1 MVKSG
6 ERDYMRKRFIVKGT
20 LNETKLR
27 EAFDLIVMG
36 IDRTTHKTIYKTS
49 KGIVEYV
56 SIPIRSSLGRYA
68 SVGVSDTLRKIFL
81 WHREST
87 DELEEILRSNAI
99 NIIEI
104 VKDGPIT
111 LELKEE

>member
-1 MVKSG
+1 VVKFEEG
-6 ERDYMRKRFIVKGT
+6 NYMRKRFIVKGA

-27 EAFDLIVMG
+27 EALDSIMMG

-56 SIPIRSSLGRYA
+56 SIPIGSKPGRYA
-68 SVGVSDTLRKIFL
+68 SVGVSDTLRKIVL

-87 DELEEILRSNAI
+87 DELEEILRSNTI
-99 NIIEI
+99 NIVKI

-111 LELKEE
+111 LELKEK

>member
-1 MVKSG
+1 
-6 ERDYMRKRFIVKGT
+6 MRKKFLVKGT

-27 EAFDLIVMG
+27 KALDPIIIG

-56 SIPIRSSLGRYA
+56 SISIRSSLRRYA

-81 WHREST
+81 WHRENT
-87 DELEEILRSNAI
+87 DELEEILRSNTI

-111 LELKEE
+111 LELKEK

>member
-1 MVKSG
+1 
-6 ERDYMRKRFIVKGT
+6 MRKRFIVKGT

-27 EAFDLIVMG
+27 EALDPIIMR

-56 SIPIRSSLGRYA
+56 SMPIGSKPGRYA
-68 SVGVSDTLRKIFL
+68 SVGISDTLRKIFL

-87 DELEEILRSNAI
+87 DELEEILRSNTI
-99 NIIEI
+99 NIVEI
-104 VKDGPIT
+104 IKDGPTT
-111 LELKEE
+111 LELKRK

>member
-1 MVKSG
+1 
-6 ERDYMRKRFIVKGT
+6 MRKRFIIKET
-20 LNETKLR
+20 LNETKLK
-27 EAFDLIVMG
+27 EALDPIIMG

-56 SIPIRSSLGRYA
+56 SIPTRSSPGRYA

-104 VKDGPIT
+104 AKDGPTT
-111 LELKEE
+111 LELKEK